1 MSLPSISQTV
11 ITTTRDTAIS
21 IPIRMVKLIV
31 ADLEEGDLIKQER
44 LILSNMIDKYKSQLF
59 IQNQIIEAKD
69 LKNQNLELIITEKDK
84 IVSICN
90 QEKNI
95 IKKKV
100 KQSFITGTL
109 TGISIGVLSI
119 GVLTILLL

>member
-31 ADLEEGDLIKQER
+31 ADLEEGDLIRQER
-44 LILSNMIDKYKSQLF
+44 LILSNMIDKFKSQLF
-59 IQNQIIEAKD
+59 IQDQIIETKD
-69 LKNQNLELIITEKDK
+69 LKNQNLELIIIEKDK

-90 QEKNI
+90 QEKTI

-109 TGISIGVLSI
+109 TGIGIGA
-119 GVLTILLL
+119 LTILLL

>member
-109 TGISIGVLSI
+109 TGIGIGA
-119 GVLTILLL
+119 LTILLL

>member
-11 ITTTRDTAIS
+11 ITTSRDTAIS

-31 ADLEEGDLIKQER
+31 TDLEEGDLIKQER

-109 TGISIGVLSI
+109 TGIGIGVLSI